1 MESTLTDSP
10 QPPGAPGSRPLPS
23 PGEQL
28 LLVIR
33 GNSGSGKSTI
43 ARRLREAYE
52 ERSLAII
59 DQDTVRRQILRERG
73 TAGAANIDLLGLMV
87 GFALARGFHVIVEGI
102 LDAGRY
108 GAMLE
113 RLHAEHSGPQ
123 HWYYLDLP
131 FAETLRRHA
140 TRPLS
145 AKVTE
150 TEMADW
156 YRPGDLLP
164 GHRETVIGTD
174 STLDQS
180 VARIL
185 ADTQLLARRTAPHP
199 PVTVA
204 STTQESH
211 R

>member
-1 MESTLTDSP
+1 MTDNP
-10 QPPGAPGSRPLPS
+10 QPPGALGSRPLPG

-43 ARRLREAYE
+43 ARRLREAYQ

-59 DQDTVRRQILRERG
+59 DQDTVRRQILRERDTVDG
-73 TAGAANIDLLGLMV
+73 ANIDLLALMV
-87 GFALARGFHVIVEGI
+87 SFALSRGYHVIVEGI
-102 LDAGRY
+102 LNAERY

-113 RLHAEHSGPQ
+113 RLHAEHDGPQ
-123 HWYYLDLP
+123 HWYYLDIP
-131 FAETLRRHA
+131 FTETLRRHA

-145 AKVTE
+145 ETVTE
-150 TEMADW
+150 TEMSGW

-164 GHRETVIGTD
+164 GHRETVIGPD

-185 ADTQLLARRTAPHP
+185 ADTQLLARRSTSQQPEFVP
-199 PVTVA
+199 G
-204 STTQESH
+204 TTQESH